1 MVRIKSK
8 EELLEIINDHF
19 VTQQNF
25 ALKLKEKAEKYT
37 DIDDDEEDDS
47 KTKKKRRSYLSAY
60 NAQVDAVSKTV
71 VTLIKINN
79 SSLMN
84 EEEQEEEFDTLVD

>member
-37 DIDDDEEDDS
+37 DIDDDEDDN
-47 KTKKKRRSYLSAY
+47 KAKKKRRSYLSAY

-79 SSLMN
+79 SSLQN
-84 EEEQEEEFDTLVD
+84 EEEQEEEFDSLVD

>member
-37 DIDDDEEDDS
+37 DIDDDEDDS
-47 KTKKKRRSYLSAY
+47 KAKKKRRSYLSAY

-79 SSLMN
+79 SSLQN
-84 EEEQEEEFDTLVD
+84 EEEQDEEFDTLVD

>member
-37 DIDDDEEDDS
+37 DIDDDEDDS
-47 KTKKKRRSYLSAY
+47 NAKKKRRSYLSAY

-79 SSLMN
+79 SSLQN
-84 EEEQEEEFDTLVD
+84 EEEQEEEFDSLVD

>member
-37 DIDDDEEDDS
+37 DIDDDEDDN
-47 KTKKKRRSYLSAY
+47 KAKKKRRSYLSAY

-79 SSLMN
+79 SSLQN
-84 EEEQEEEFDTLVD
+84 EEEQDEEFDTLVD